1 MAHSTKPTSK
11 FNKGPIVSSRMR
23 KLFSGAPHSSSPVP
37 TLETSE
43 YKHTTILLSP
53 IKAAKSQPWKGLTT
67 TLLQSSELRLDDFVE
82 MSMINTSPLGN
93 VKKVLH
99 APSMGM
105 YAIRVVT
112 LSSREA
118 RIALVDWF
126 KKWEAA
132 QDEVAGLAGVRATY
146 WNQPEGYVS
155 VVLEYMDSGCLQSL
169 VDSVGA
175 VPEGLLQSLAR
186 QMCESVRAL
195 HMRGIVHGSI
205 CPTQVLLSRNGI
217 CKLDLAIKSH
227 LGVKTT
233 FSSLFHHFGKGL
245 DFSKE
250 EDIFDL
256 GATLLTCAMG
266 GTEWLELL
274 SPVLPVHCCL
284 LHTLLEHRL
293 APLLDRLSGS
303 FKAFL
308 CVCLRANA
316 KRRMRAEDLLEQDWF
331 RFVPSTIQVS
341 LSEVLGVSFLW
352 VAPSEYQNAAE
363 RQLDRICEKLKIV
376 LMTSVPVLKSVAP
389 VQELALDL
397 GLDVSTVQ
405 DKLRGIYQF
414 PSP

>member
-1 MAHSTKPTSK
+1 MAHSTKPASK

-23 KLFSGAPHSSSPVP
+23 KLFSGLPHSSSPVP

-43 YKHTTILLSP
+43 YKHTTVLLSP

-67 TLLQSSELRLDDFVE
+67 TLLHSSELKLDDFVE

-99 APSMGM
+99 APSLGM
-105 YAIRVVT
+105 YAIRVVA
-112 LSSREA
+112 LSSRET
-118 RIALVDWF
+118 RIALVDWL

-155 VVLEYMDSGCLQSL
+155 AVLEYMDSGCLQSL

-175 VPEGLLQSLAR
+175 VPEGLLQGLAR

-195 HMRGIVHGSI
+195 HVRGVVHGSI
-205 CPTQVLLSRNGI
+205 CPTQVLLARNGT

-233 FSSLFHHFGKGL
+233 FSTLFQHLGKGL
-245 DFSKE
+245 DFTRE
-250 EDIFDL
+250 EDVFDL

-266 GTEWLELL
+266 GTEWLDLL
-274 SPVLPVHCCL
+274 PQTMPVQCCL
-284 LHTLLEHRL
+284 LHTLLEYRL
-293 APLLDRLSGS
+293 APLLDRLSGA

-308 CVCLRANA
+308 CVCLRSNA
-316 KRRMRAEDLLEQDWF
+316 KRRIRAEELLEQDWF
-331 RFVPSTIQVS
+331 HHVPSTIQVS
-341 LSEVLGVSFLW
+341 LAEVLGVSFLW

-376 LMTSVPVLKSVAP
+376 LMTSVPVLKSLAP

-405 DKLRGIYQF
+405 RKLHEIFQIL
-414 PSP
+414 SP